1 MHQTI
6 RGPGAVV
13 AFITA
18 LLMAASVAEPAPA
31 SESAEAQEILDGK
44 EPYVD
49 SRRAKV
55 KQVARSTPVGK
66 HPQQLGLAAF

>member
-6 RGPGAVV
+6 HGPEAVV
-13 AFITA
+13 ASITV
-18 LLMAASVAEPAPA
+18 LLMAASVAEPALA
-31 SESAEAQEILDGK
+31 SESAEVQEIFDGK

-55 KQVARSTPVGK
+55 KQVVRQP
-66 HPQQLGLAAF
+66 